1 MEKSNTLNISTVED
15 IVNSAV
21 SYIKSWTR
29 TELINVVQRNLS
41 NSRSPL
47 IVKLGSRGYLIGH
60 YLLEP
65 IEKRWWRLSC
75 SLNGDQKHIFSS
87 KLSAVFYALCYQMGY
102 IKHADRIL
110 AEDDAVGR
118 LTLKA
123 EHYFRCYK
131 RALKKKNSQKIDLF
145 LVRYQ
150 ESSLRLSDSKNLLEK
165 TLQSAKY
172 IKF

>member
-1 MEKSNTLNISTVED
+1 
-15 IVNSAV
+15 
-21 SYIKSWTR
+21 
-29 TELINVVQRNLS
+29 
-41 NSRSPL
+41 
-47 IVKLGSRGYLIGH
+47 
-60 YLLEP
+60 
-65 IEKRWWRLSC
+65 
-75 SLNGDQKHIFSS
+75 
-87 KLSAVFYALCYQMGY
+87 MGY